1 MHIKIR
7 EPQTALELI
16 FLRNIRI
23 QVFVI
28 EQQIPWQWEFDE
40 FDTTATH
47 LIVEMNQQ
55 IIGTGRFYPSSNDES
70 IYKLGRMAVLKNFR
84 GLGIGSKILNKFEDI
99 AKSKNISEIYLEAQS
114 DKLNFYLK
122 QNYVPKGDKYIMDGI
137 YHNLMSKT
145 IL

>member
-7 EPQTALELI
+7 EPKTAIEHI

-40 FDTTATH
+40 HDTSAFH
-47 LIVEMNQQ
+47 LIVENNQQ
-55 IIGTGRFYPSSNDES
+55 IIGTGRFYPSNDDS

-84 GLGIGSKILNKFEDI
+84 GLGIGTKILNKFEDI

-122 QNYVPKGDKYIMDGI
+122 QNYVPKGDK
-137 YHNLMSKT
+137 
-145 IL
+145 

>member
-7 EPQTALELI
+7 EPQTAI
-16 FLRNIRI
+16 DYMFLRNIRI

>member
-1 MHIKIR
+1 M
-7 EPQTALELI
+7 

>member
-7 EPQTALELI
+7 EPKTALDHI
-16 FLRNIRI
+16 FARNIRI

-40 FDTTATH
+40 FDTSAIH
-47 LIVEMNQQ
+47 LIVESNQQ
-55 IIGTGRFYPSSNDES
+55 IIGTGRFYLVNEES
-70 IYKLGRMAVLKNFR
+70 IYKLGRMAVLENFR
-84 GLGIGSKILNKFEDI
+84 GLGIGTKILNKFEDI

-122 QNYVPKGDKYIMDGI
+122 QNYVPKDDKYIMDGI

>member
-7 EPQTALELI
+7 EPQTAI
-16 FLRNIRI
+16 DYMFLRNIRI

-28 EQQIPWQWEFDE
+28 EQQIPWKWEFDE
-40 FDTTATH
+40 FDTSAIH
-47 LIVEMNQQ
+47 LIVEINQQ

-84 GLGIGSKILNKFEDI
+84 GLGIGTKILNKFEDI

-114 DKLNFYLK
+114 DKLSFYLK

>member
-7 EPQTALELI
+7 EPQTALDLI

-40 FDTTATH
+40 FDTSAIH
-47 LIVEMNQQ
+47 LIVENNQQ
-55 IIGTGRFYPSSNDES
+55 IIGTGRFYPFNDDS

>member
-1 MHIKIR
+1 M
-7 EPQTALELI
+7 

-47 LIVEMNQQ
+47 LIVEINQQ

-84 GLGIGSKILNKFEDI
+84 GLGIGTKILNKFEDI

-114 DKLNFYLK
+114 DKLSFYLK

>member
-7 EPQTALELI
+7 EPQTAI
-16 FLRNIRI
+16 DYMFLRNIRI

-47 LIVEMNQQ
+47 LIVEINQQ

-84 GLGIGSKILNKFEDI
+84 GLGIGTKILNKFEDI

-114 DKLNFYLK
+114 DKLSFYLK

>member
-7 EPQTALELI
+7 EPKTAIEHI

-40 FDTTATH
+40 
-47 LIVEMNQQ
+47 Q
-55 IIGTGRFYPSSNDES
+55 IIGTGRFYPSNDDS
-70 IYKLGRMAVLKNFR
+70 IYKLGRMAILKNFR
-84 GLGIGSKILNKFEDI
+84 GLGIGTKILNKFEDI